1 MTKQHWGAS
10 AKKKILN
17 DQRCPNKAGGYEE
30 KSKGSKTF
38 EQKKNQYN
46 DAQNQM
52 KKTKTK
58 RKRPNPTLGGTINHF
73 GNTFK

>member
-1 MTKQHWGAS
+1 VTKKHWGAS
-10 AKKKILN
+10 AKKKSSMIKGAPTKLGGMKKNPKDPKIL
-17 DQRCPNKAGGYEE
+17 
-30 KSKGSKTF
+30 SK
-38 EQKKNQYN
+38 KKNQYN

>member
-1 MTKQHWGAS
+1 MIKGAPTK
-10 AKKKILN
+10 L
-17 DQRCPNKAGGYEE
+17 GGYEE
-30 KSKGSKTF
+30 KSKGSKNF

>member
-1 MTKQHWGAS
+1 M
-10 AKKKILN
+10 KKNPRDPKILSM
-17 DQRCPNKAGGYEE
+17 QK
-30 KSKGSKTF
+30 
-38 EQKKNQYN
+38 KKNQYN